1 MSLTQALWAIG
12 GAVGSQIGGYSGA
25 KLGRKATLIANN
37 FLIIPGTLLQ
47 VSFLWSLTHIMA
59 HNLWGIIFVK
69 IIEISYKI
77 FRCFVFKKEIGHTTG
92 F

>member
-37 FLIIPGTLLQ
+37 FFIIPGTLLQ
-47 VSFLWSLTHIMA
+47 VSFYVLSPILWL
-59 HNLWGIIFVK
+59 IIYEALF
-69 IIEISYKI
+69 SS
-77 FRCFVFKKEIGHTTG
+77 RL
-92 F
+92 

>member
-1 MSLTQALWAIG
+1 MYESYSMIFKAMSLTQALWAVG

-47 VSFLWSLTHIMA
+47 VSFYGFPPILWP
-59 HNLWGIIFVK
+59 II
-69 IIEISYKI
+69 
-77 FRCFVFKKEIGHTTG
+77 
-92 F
+92 